1 MSGETYALL
10 LLSAARWLTD
20 VGIVWLVGICAYRIV
35 AARAPAPDTPGHGRL
50 LEVGLRRQAGAAV
63 ILLVLATAARLY
75 AQTYSSFGLDEPVSV
90 ELLRLVAEQTRWG
103 GRWRLQAAAVA
114 AAALAAMFMVF
125 QRGGRWHWFLL
136 GGTALAMVGLAP
148 TTGHAFAYAGGSL
161 LPMSLQVVHLLSAG
175 VWLGTL
181 LVLLSTGVRAAWSPS
196 SDDGV
201 AVASLVDRFSP
212 VALIA
217 ATVLGGTGVVTA
229 ILYVDEPRQLW
240 ETIYGRVLL
249 SKTGLFAVT
258 AALGA
263 YNWRRVRPRVGA
275 PGGVAR
281 LRRSGTAELLVA
293 AAVLAVTAWLVHLP
307 MPHE

>member
-1 MSGETYALL
+1 VSGETYALL

-35 AARAPAPDTPGHGRL
+35 TARVSAPDTPGHGRL
-50 LEVGLRRQAGAAV
+50 LEVGLCRQAPAAV
-63 ILLVLATAARLY
+63 TLLILATAARLY
-75 AQTYSSFGLDEPVSV
+75 AQTYSS
-90 ELLRLVAEQTRWG
+90 
-103 GRWRLQAAAVA
+103 
-114 AAALAAMFMVF
+114 
-125 QRGGRWHWFLL
+125 
-136 GGTALAMVGLAP
+136 VGLAP
-148 TTGHAFAYAGGSL
+148 ATGHAFAYSGGVV
-161 LPMSLQVVHLLSAG
+161 LPMSLQIMHLLSAG
-175 VWLGTL
+175 IWLGTL
-181 LVLLSTGVRAAWSPS
+181 LVLLSAGVRAVWSRS
-196 SDDGV
+196 TDDGV

-217 ATVLGGTGVVTA
+217 ATVLGGTGVVSA
-229 ILYVDEPRQLW
+229 ILYVDEVRQLW
-240 ETIYGRVLL
+240 ETTYGRALL
-249 SKTGLFAVT
+249 AKTGLFGVT

-263 YNWRRVRPRVGA
+263 YNWRRVRPRIGA

>member
-35 AARAPAPDTPGHGRL
+35 TARVSAPDTPGHGRL
-50 LEVGLRRQAGAAV
+50 LEVGLCRQAPAAV
-63 ILLVLATAARLY
+63 TLLILATAARLY

-103 GRWRLQAAAVA
+103 GRWRLQAGTVV
-114 AAALAAMFMVF
+114 AAALAATFVVF

-136 GGTALAMVGLAP
+136 GSTALAMVGLAP
-148 TTGHAFAYAGGSL
+148 ATGHAFAYSGGVV
-161 LPMSLQVVHLLSAG
+161 LPMSLQIMHLLSAG
-175 VWLGTL
+175 IWLGTL
-181 LVLLSTGVRAAWSPS
+181 LVLLSAGVRAVWSRS
-196 SDDGV
+196 TDDGV

-217 ATVLGGTGVVTA
+217 ATVLGGTGVVSA
-229 ILYVDEPRQLW
+229 ILYVDEVRQLW
-240 ETIYGRVLL
+240 ETTYGRALL
-249 SKTGLFAVT
+249 AKTGLFGVT

-263 YNWRRVRPRVGA
+263 YNWRRVRPRIGA

-307 MPHE
+307 LPHE